1 MQRTITRLSFFII
14 LLAVVA
20 CSEEFPHVD
29 WKLTIDGDVNRA
41 VTYTYQELV
50 KLRRARL
57 ADVPTRN
64 PASEGEK
71 TAWEGVTLFLLL
83 KEPGG
88 VEYNVQWWALVT
100 LADGTSR
107 RFNLSELRGA
117 LIALKDGNGNWLSE
131 TSPTPLRLI
140 APNRPSH
147 DWLDGPVRITIQGP

>member
-1 MQRTITRLSFFII
+1 MQKMITRLTLFII

-20 CSEEFPHVD
+20 CSEEFPDVE
-29 WKLTIDGDVNRA
+29 WNLSVDGDVNRA
-41 VTYTYQELV
+41 VTYTYPDLV

-64 PASEGEK
+64 PDSPGEK

-83 KEPGG
+83 QEPGG
-88 VEYNVQWWALVT
+88 VKYNVQWWALVT

-117 LIALKDGNGNWLSE
+117 LIALKDGDGNWLSE
-131 TSPTPLRLI
+131 DGIVPLRLI
-140 APNRPSH
+140 APNRPSS